1 MDGILNLDK
10 PKGWTSHDVVAH
22 VRKLT
27 GIRKVGHAGTL
38 DPMATGVLLLCLGR
52 ATRITE
58 YLMGQRKSYLAVMRL
73 GVSTD
78 SHDADGQVVATAPVN
93 ITHLERERIEA
104 ALSDFRGTIH
114 QKPPMVSAIKHKGQP
129 LYKLARQ
136 GVQVERQARPVTIYD
151 LELLDWSPPDLKLT
165 LTCSSGTYVRALARD
180 LGEKLGC
187 GAHLI
192 ALTRLASG
200 AFTQSQS
207 LELDRFAAAVAAQE
221 WKSLVLPLDA
231 GLQQFPACTL
241 KKQASRRVRS
251 GQPLPANLLSVPKDQ
266 LCRAYEDQD
275 LIALLKF
282 DADAQLWRP
291 HKVFRPL

>member
-1 MDGILNLDK
+1 MD
-10 PKGWTSHDVVAH
+10 
-22 VRKLT
+22 
-27 GIRKVGHAGTL
+27 
-38 DPMATGVLLLCLGR
+38 
-52 ATRITE
+52 
-58 YLMGQRKSYLAVMRL
+58 QRKSYLTVMRL

-78 SHDADGQVVATAPVN
+78 SHDAEGQVIATAPVD
-93 ITHLERERIEA
+93 ITRDERDKIEE
-104 ALSDFRGTIH
+104 ALSNFRGTIH

-136 GVQVERQARPVTIYD
+136 GIQVERRARPVTFYE
-151 LELLDWSPPDLKLT
+151 LELVDWSPPDLTLS

-180 LGEKLGC
+180 LGEKLGY
-187 GAHLI
+187 GAHLT

-200 AFTQSQS
+200 AFTQSQA
-207 LELDRFAAAVAAQE
+207 LAMDQFAAAVAAQD

-241 KKQASRRVRS
+241 EEQESRRIRS
-251 GQPLPANLLSVPKDQ
+251 GQPLPANHLSAPRDQ
-266 LCRAYEDQD
+266 LCRAYVAHDNEQN

-282 DADAQLWRP
+282 DVEAQLWRP